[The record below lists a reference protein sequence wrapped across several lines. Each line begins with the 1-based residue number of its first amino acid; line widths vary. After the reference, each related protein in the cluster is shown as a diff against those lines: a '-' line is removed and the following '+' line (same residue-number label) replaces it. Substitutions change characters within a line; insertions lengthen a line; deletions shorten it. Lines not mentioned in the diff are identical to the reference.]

1 MLGKSNG
8 EGLRRKRPISAW
20 KWAGTGMLAGLLL
33 LTGCGG
39 NNGTKG
45 EASAP
50 SSSQAPSQ
58 ASPQADP
65 SENKPLTKVTVVLDW
80 TPNTNHTGL
89 YVARDQGFWAEHG
102 LDVQIVQPPETG
114 ASQMTA
120 SGAADFGVGY
130 QEDMTLAR
138 ENDVP
143 LVSLAAIIQH
153 NTSGF
158 ASPVAKNIKTPAD
171 FEGTKYG
178 GWGSPIEQA
187 VLQTLMQDQGADASK
202 VNIVNM
208 GNADYFTA
216 VKRDIDFAW
225 IFYAWTGIEAEL
237 RQEELN
243 MIYLTDYDK
252 RLDYYTPLLMT
263 SEKMIAD
270 KPDIVR
276 AFVAGAAEGY
286 QFAIDH
292 PDEAAEV
299 LIQAVPELNADLV
312 RASQKWLSPRYQ
324 DDAPRWGEQ
333 KKEVWEGYADW
344 MMSHGIMKKQIDFD
358 KAFTNEFL
366 PQ

>member
-1 MLGKSNG
+1 MQAGWKS
-8 EGLRRKRPISAW
+8 W
-20 KWAGTGMLAGLLL
+20 KMAGAGVLAGLLL

-39 NNGTKG
+39 NNGGSGAQAPTATPP
-45 EASAP
+45 ASQAASDANAP
-50 SSSQAPSQ
+50 SSSP
-58 ASPQADP
+58 D
-65 SENKPLTKVTVVLDW
+65 KLLTKVTLVLDW

-89 YVARDQGFWAEHG
+89 YAARDEGYWKKRG
-102 LDVQIVQPPETG
+102 LDVEIVQPPETG

-138 ENDVP
+138 ENGVP

-171 FEGTKYG
+171 FAGATYG
-178 GWGSPIEQA
+178 GWGSPVEQA
-187 VLQTLMQDQGADASK
+187 VLQTLMKEQGADADQVK
-202 VNIVNM
+202 IVNI

-225 IFYAWTGIEAEL
+225 IFYAWTGVEAEL
-237 RQEELN
+237 RHEDLN
-243 MIYLTDYDK
+243 MVWMKDYDK

-263 SEKMIAD
+263 SEKMIANQ
-270 KPDIVR
+270 PDIVR
-276 AFVAGAAEGY
+276 AFVEGAAEGY
-286 QFAIDH
+286 RFAIEH
-292 PDEAAEV
+292 PDDAAEV
-299 LIQAVPELNADLV
+299 LIKAVPDLNADLV
-312 RASQKWLSPRYQ
+312 RASQQWLSPRYQ

-344 MMSHGIMKKQIDFD
+344 MTSHGIMTKQIDFD

>member
-1 MLGKSNG
+1 MQA
-8 EGLRRKRPISAW
+8 RFKRW
-20 KWAGTGMLAGLLL
+20 KMAGAGALAGLLL
-33 LTGCGG
+33 LAGCGG
-39 NNGTKG
+39 SGGTG
-45 EASAP
+45 A
-50 SSSQAPSQ
+50 SQAPS
-58 ASPQADP
+58 ASPSAEQTASHAP
-65 SENKPLTKVTVVLDW
+65 SSDKPLVEVTMVLDW

-89 YVARDQGFWAEHG
+89 YAARDQGFWEQRG
-102 LDVQIVQPPETG
+102 LDVEIVQPPETG

-138 ENDVP
+138 ENGVP

-158 ASPVAKNIKTPAD
+158 ASPAAKNIKTPAD
-171 FEGTKYG
+171 FAGATYG
-178 GWGSPIEQA
+178 GWGSPVEQA
-187 VLQTLMQDQGADASK
+187 VLQTLMKEQGADAGQVK
-202 VNIVNM
+202 IVNI

-225 IFYAWTGIEAEL
+225 IFYAWTGVEAEL
-237 RQEELN
+237 RQEALN
-243 MIYLTDYDK
+243 MVWMKDYDE

-263 SEKMIAD
+263 SEKMIAE
-270 KPDIVR
+270 KPDLVR
-276 AFVAGAAEGY
+276 AFVEGAAEGY
-286 QFAIDH
+286 RFAIEH
-292 PDEAAEV
+292 PEDAAEV
-299 LIQAVPELNADLV
+299 LIRAVPELNADLV

-344 MMSHGIMKKQIDFD
+344 MTSHGIMKQKIDFD